1 MSDTINGIVLK
12 STGSRYIVECDGGTI
27 LSCTIR
33 GKFRLKGIRN
43 TNPVAVGDSVEVE
56 PELGV
61 EGAGVIVGI
70 RPRKNYIIRKSTN
83 LSKEA
88 HIIAS
93 NIDRAFLVVTL
104 KMPETTFTFTDR
116 FLASAEA
123 YRIPVTIVF
132 NKADIYPND
141 IDYLAQWIDT
151 YQLAGYEWLLTS
163 TLTGQGIDELKEQM
177 KDKTSVFAGHSGVGK
192 SSLAN
197 AVEPK
202 LMLKTSDISESRHKS
217 GKHTTTFAEL
227 FRLSFGGAIIDT
239 PGIRAFG
246 VLDMAKEEISHFF
259 PEIFRYSDDCRFNN
273 CTHTNE
279 PDCAVKQAVEDEFI
293 AATRY
298 NSYLGLLEDDTKHRM

>member
-1 MSDTINGIVLK
+1 MRDTVEGTVLK
-12 STGSRYIVECDGGTI
+12 STGSRYIVECTHGRV
-27 LSCTIR
+27 LSCSIR

-43 TNPVAVGDSVEVE
+43 TNPVAVGDNVAVE
-56 PELGV
+56 PDAGV
-61 EGAGVIVGI
+61 EHSGVIVGI
-70 RPRKNYIIRKSTN
+70 SPRKNYIIRKSTN

-93 NIDRAFLVVTL
+93 NVDRAFIVVTL
-104 KMPETTFTFTDR
+104 KMPETTFTFVDR

-123 YRIPVTIVF
+123 YRIPASIVF
-132 NKADIYPND
+132 NKADIYKDD

-151 YQLAGYEWLLTS
+151 YQLAGYDWLLTS
-163 TLTGQGIDELKEQM
+163 TLTGQGVDELKMLM
-177 KDKTSVFAGHSGVGK
+177 KDKISVFAGHSGVGK

-197 AVEPK
+197 SVEPG
-202 LMLKTSDISESRHKS
+202 LELKTSKISESRHKS
-217 GKHTTTFAEL
+217 GKHTTTFAEM

-259 PEIFRYSDDCRFNN
+259 PEIFKYSEVCRFNN

-279 PDCAVKQAVEDEFI
+279 PNCAVKQAVEDELI
-293 AATRY
+293 ASTRY